1 MARGA
6 GMSARLHDWFQDTWY
21 GEPARGRWLQP
32 LAWLFSGIAGAR
44 RALYRHRLLG
54 SYRSSRPVIVVG
66 NLTVGG
72 TGKTPFVIWLAR
84 QLGAQGLRVG
94 VASRGYRGAVG
105 RARRVTGD
113 DTAATAG
120 DEPRLLLR
128 RLGRPVAVGARR
140 SEAVRLLEADCDVIV
155 CDDGLQHY
163 PLARD
168 FEIVVVDGARRFG
181 NGRLLPAGPL
191 REPLARLSEVDAV
204 VVNGT
209 GFDLPGA
216 LRMSLVPSAV
226 IAVDGHARRALE
238 DFRGQ
243 SVIAAA
249 AIGHPGRFFALL
261 RAHGLQFEERALPDH
276 AAWTPASADAGKGR
290 PLLMTEKD
298 AVKCAGPGWHD
309 AWYVEVESEVDAA
322 SARPLLDRIAD
333 VVAARQQGNHHRE

>member
-1 MARGA
+1 V
-6 GMSARLHDWFQDTWY
+6 SVRLHDRLQDTWY

-32 LAWLFSGIAGAR
+32 FASLFSGIVRAR
-44 RALYRHRLLG
+44 RALYRCRVLG

-84 QLGAQGLRVG
+84 QLAARGLRVG
-94 VASRGYRGAVG
+94 IASRGYRGAG
-105 RARRVTGD
+105 GPARRVTRD

-120 DEPRLLLR
+120 DEPLLLFQ
-128 RLGRPVAVGARR
+128 RLARPVAIGPRR

-163 PLARD
+163 ALARD
-168 FEIVVVDGARRFG
+168 IEIAVVDGARRFG

-191 REPLARLSEVDAV
+191 REPLTRLSKVDAV

-209 GFDLPGA
+209 GFELPGA
-216 LRMSLVPSAV
+216 VRMSLVPSAV
-226 IAVDGHARRALE
+226 IAVGGQARRALE
-238 DFRGQ
+238 DFSGQ
-243 SVIAAA
+243 SVVAIA

-261 RAHGLQFEERALPDH
+261 RAHGLRVQERAMPDH
-276 AAWTPASADAGKGR
+276 AAWTPASAGAGEGR
-290 PLLMTEKD
+290 PVLMTEKD
-298 AVKCAGPGWHD
+298 AVKCTGPGWQD

-322 SARPLLDRIAD
+322 SAGPLLDRIANA
-333 VVAARQQGNHHRE
+333 VAARQQGSHQRE

>member
-1 MARGA
+1 
-6 GMSARLHDWFQDTWY
+6 MSARLHDRLQDTWY

-32 LAWLFSGIAGAR
+32 LAWLFSGIVRAR
-44 RALYRHRLLG
+44 RALYRRRLLG

-84 QLGAQGLRVG
+84 QLEARGLRVG
-94 VASRGYRGAVG
+94 IVSRGYCGEG
-105 RARRVTGD
+105 GPARRVTGD

-120 DEPRLLLR
+120 DEPLLLFQ

-163 PLARD
+163 ALARD
-168 FEIVVVDGARRFG
+168 VEIAVVDGARRFG

-191 REPLARLSEVDAV
+191 REPVARLSEVDAV
-204 VVNGT
+204 VVNGG

-216 LRMSLVPSAV
+216 VRMSLAPSAV
-226 IAVDGHARRALE
+226 IAVGGQARRALE
-238 DFRGQ
+238 DFSGQ
-243 SVIAAA
+243 SVIAVA

-261 RAHGLQFEERALPDH
+261 RAHGLQLEERALPDH
-276 AAWTPASADAGKGR
+276 AAWTPASAGAGEGR
-290 PLLMTEKD
+290 PVLMTEKD
-298 AVKCAGPGWHD
+298 AVKCAGPGWQD

-322 SARPLLDRIAD
+322 SAGALLDRIAY
-333 VVAARQQGNHHRE
+333 VVAARHQGSHQRE